1 MLFKKKMAEESE
13 GVSFLDDMEEIEM
26 VDTESNIPD
35 VAEAGTQDETDFSG
49 EETLSHDAD
58 LVASISRNTTVRGD
72 IDTQDNIDIFG
83 SVNGYVASN
92 AVVKIYGTVMG
103 DVKCATLV
111 SSSGGRVTGNV
122 VCVKAAVLGEGTM
135 VEGNVTTGTASV
147 CGKIKGNLVAS
158 EVVMLGANSSVI
170 GDITTPEIEVSK
182 GAVIYGSVVMERHEP
197 AVAETPEA
205 KPIKV
210 TRSPIEQAE
219 TGDFATELSR
229 IDFERREVA
238 EQA

>member
-1 MLFKKKMAEESE
+1 MLFKKKMAEGSE

-26 VDTESNIPD
+26 VETGSGLSD
-35 VAEAGTQDETDFSG
+35 VEAAGAENGADRRG
-49 EETLSHDAD
+49 EEGFAHDAD
-58 LVASISRNTTVRGD
+58 LVASISRNTTVNGN

-83 SVNGYVASN
+83 NVNGYVASD

-122 VCVKAAVLGEGTM
+122 VCAKSAVLGEGTL
-135 VEGNVTTGTASV
+135 VEGNVTTGVASI
-147 CGKIKGNLVAS
+147 CGKVKGNLVAT
-158 EVVMLGANSSVI
+158 ELVMLGANSSVI

-197 AVAETPEA
+197 QAVETPEV
-205 KPIKV
+205 KPIKML
-210 TRSPIEQAE
+210 RSPAIQEDASP
-219 TGDFATELSR
+219 L
-229 IDFERREVA
+229 VA
-238 EQA
+238 EIS